1 MSRKRNRYK
10 PYVPDTKPLVEP
22 KLKWDYSLG
31 KWFATYSGIT
41 YCIDSVR
48 VYCRYNQNRF
58 IKQLLIKNGNDWQ
71 HITGGQNGGKI
82 RKLAERDLNRRLK
95 IYPMFNKNKSTL
107 VFDSYSNT
115 LRQMP
120 ENYLIAHLKE
130 SKFKTWV
137 CEPDLAA
144 DRKLCMKV
152 FAALLTY
159 ENKYQQDGNVL
170 VQTILNS

>member
-1 MSRKRNRYK
+1 M
-10 PYVPDTKPLVEP
+10 
-22 KLKWDYSLG
+22 G
-31 KWFATYSGIT
+31 
-41 YCIDSVR
+41 
-48 VYCRYNQNRF
+48 
-58 IKQLLIKNGNDWQ
+58 
-71 HITGGQNGGKI
+71 
-82 RKLAERDLNRRLK
+82 
-95 IYPMFNKNKSTL
+95 MFNKNKSKL
-107 VFDSYSNT
+107 EFDSYSNT

-120 ENYLIAHLKE
+120 ENYLIAHLKD